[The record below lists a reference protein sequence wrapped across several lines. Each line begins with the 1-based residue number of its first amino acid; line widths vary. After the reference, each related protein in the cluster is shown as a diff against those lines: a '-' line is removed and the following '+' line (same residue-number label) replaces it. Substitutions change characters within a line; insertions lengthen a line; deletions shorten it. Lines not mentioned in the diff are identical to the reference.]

1 MIALLMTGYAIGLPI
16 GQSRGFS
23 AGSEWAFVQADIL
36 AREAGLVMPVT
47 FQGGQFRVTLKQP
60 KHLYRSAW
68 LLADRHEDEM
78 AYLSRGDGA
87 LNESVQLRLPG
98 QFISQTGTQPADWN
112 SRDIQKY
119 MGQVKAQV
127 TEATLP
133 KRYDN

>member
-60 KHLYRSAW
+60 KHLYRSSW
-68 LLADRHEDEM
+68 MLADRHEDEM
-78 AYLSRGDGA
+78 ALMSRSDGT
-87 LNESVQLRLPG
+87 LRERLLLTRNT
-98 QFISQTGTQPADWN
+98 SLL
-112 SRDIQKY
+112 R
-119 MGQVKAQV
+119 
-127 TEATLP
+127 
-133 KRYDN
+133 